1 MAFSCYVSG
10 SFKLSWFGCSKLLL
24 RPIEWSKATDLLYLI
39 YCYAFSF
46 TSSLLYDIESSH
58 SYMVLLQNQPSCLPV
73 SWADQYF
80 MISICW
86 AVAISYIFMV
96 LLTTNEVDKNIPSN
110 FFFKKSF
117 RLNLL
122 VGNIILSCNTFT
134 FHSYWNLHD
143 IYSLIWL
150 MYAFFCLK
158 HFYVPVGYKWDFK
171 KLPCKLNL
179 WLVIFVRLCGMREL
193 YCLSPFGW
201 LYRSTWHGEQVA
213 SPRDKEGYPGI
224 TINLKLTISGGA

>member
-86 AVAISYIFMV
+86 AVAVSYIFMV

-110 FFFKKSF
+110 FF
-117 RLNLL
+117 
-122 VGNIILSCNTFT
+122 
-134 FHSYWNLHD
+134 
-143 IYSLIWL
+143 
-150 MYAFFCLK
+150 LK
-158 HFYVPVGYKWDFK
+158 NPSNWT
-171 KLPCKLNL
+171 C
-179 WLVIFVRLCGMREL
+179 WLVILCFHVTHLPFIAIGTFMIFVRWSNWCMHSSVSNIFMFLLATDEILKNCPENWICG
-193 YCLSPFGW
+193 
-201 LYRSTWHGEQVA
+201 
-213 SPRDKEGYPGI
+213 
-224 TINLKLTISGGA
+224 